1 MTDEYYMNIALKEA
15 EKAADEGEIPVG
27 AVIVCN
33 NKIIAK
39 AHNMV
44 EKLKDSTAHAEILA
58 ITSAETVLQSK
69 YLDNCT
75 IYITVEP
82 CVMCAGAIHWA
93 HIKKVVYATT
103 DPKKGYTLYSTD
115 ILKNSEIV
123 KGIGEAKASSLIKN
137 FFKLLRKN
145 KL

>member
-1 MTDEYYMNIALKEA
+1 MNIALKEA

-58 ITSAETVLQSK
+58 ITSAEAVLQSK

-93 HIKKVVYATT
+93 HI
-103 DPKKGYTLYSTD
+103 
-115 ILKNSEIV
+115 
-123 KGIGEAKASSLIKN
+123 
-137 FFKLLRKN
+137 RK
-145 KL
+145 